1 MLQNKREFG
10 SQNPEAPQIPL
21 SVDPRGLGAQIRS
34 IHFTSVSFGNS
45 KPQGE
50 GTVSAKRSSSE
61 HHNYVLKDPI
71 RGKRMFVICLYVKEV
86 FKITCLL

>member
-45 KPQGE
+45 QPQGE
-50 GTVSAKRSSSE
+50 GSVS
-61 HHNYVLKDPI
+61 
-71 RGKRMFVICLYVKEV
+71 
-86 FKITCLL
+86 